1 MLSVAEGSPFV
12 QSGIA
17 ELAAVSLDCP
27 DPSALA
33 AFYAALTG
41 GKITHDAPEAS
52 AVVLPGG
59 ARIIFLRVAGY
70 LPPTW
75 PEGDRP
81 QQFHLDFDVDDLEEA
96 EAIVCELGGAKPSFQ
111 PNPGRWRVMTDP
123 AGHPFCLSPRRR

>member
-1 MLSVAEGSPFV
+1 M

-27 DPSALA
+27 DPPALA

-52 AVVLPGG
+52 AVVLPDGT
-59 ARIIFLRVAGY
+59 RLILLRVLDY

-75 PEGDRP
+75 PDGERP
-81 QQFHLDFDVDDLEEA
+81 QQFHLDFDVDDLDGA
-96 EAIVCELGGAKPSFQ
+96 EAVVRELGGAKPAFQ
-111 PNPGRWRVMTDP
+111 PNPERWRVMTDP
-123 AGHPFCLSPRRR
+123 AGHPFCLCPRRR